1 MAVVYPKRGQ
11 RTQTHI
17 GKKAAD
23 VKAKREPKP
32 QSAKTGSKLMG
43 EMMHSKVSKTHAMKT
58 AKSKG
63 AKKY

>member
-11 RTQTHI
+11 RTEKHI
-17 GKKAAD
+17 GKKAPETT
-23 VKAKREPKP
+23 AKREPKP
-32 QSAKTGSKLMG
+32 HTAKAGSKAMG

-58 AKSKG
+58 TKNKG